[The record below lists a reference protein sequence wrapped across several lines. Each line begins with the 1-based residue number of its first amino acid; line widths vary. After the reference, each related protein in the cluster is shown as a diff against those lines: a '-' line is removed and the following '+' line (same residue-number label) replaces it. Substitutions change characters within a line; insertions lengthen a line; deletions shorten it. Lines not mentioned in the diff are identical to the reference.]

1 MKIKKYTADTVR
13 EALLQVKDDL
23 GADAIILKTRE
34 IKGILGQNKVEVT
47 AALDDDSMPAPAMPD
62 PAGNGM
68 ERRGQS
74 AAAAYG
80 YSEAGP
86 VRGGVVPEQQ
96 NTQVRQESQTPQN
109 PDASSAPSYREPQ
122 SVPANDPVEQA
133 PKPQQPPLSSP
144 PEEVYVPENDAT
156 ESFHQSQTEDRDQP
170 NPMQNQDQSNPM
182 QNTGADSIRP
192 SVPRATPQADPETK
206 MMISGLR
213 SEIHSLRQELREE
226 QRRLRHQ
233 ELPEEFISLFE
244 RLQERE
250 FTARKATDL
259 IAEIALRLPSEQRTE
274 ETITEACREVIS
286 ERISVA
292 GPITLRKNRASIV
305 LFVGP
310 TGVGKSTTIAKIAG
324 DLILRQK
331 KKVGIL
337 TTDCYRMG
345 AVEQM
350 QSFASAAEIALE
362 TVFDLDQIDESLD
375 RLASCDAVLVDT
387 AGRSRI
393 HTEHMEELR
402 QICSRIHADEVHLVL
417 AANTRDRDLEEN
429 VSRFR
434 FLGVNRLIFTK
445 IDETKVCSALY
456 SLPVG
461 EGIKVSYLCSGQRIP
476 DDLEVAQPMKIAR
489 RITEGL

>member
-62 PAGNGM
+62 PAEKGM

-86 VRGGVVPEQQ
+86 VRGSVMPEQQ
-96 NTQVRQESQTPQN
+96 NTQFRQEPQAAQTPQPSLN
-109 PDASSAPSYREPQ
+109 PQASSAPSYQEPQ
-122 SVPANDPVEQA
+122 AAAANEQVQQA
-133 PKPQQPPLSSP
+133 PKVQQPPLSSP
-144 PEEVYVPENDAT
+144 PEQVFAPANDSSDSLNQQQPEDT
-156 ESFHQSQTEDRDQP
+156 QLPS
-170 NPMQNQDQSNPM
+170 
-182 QNTGADSIRP
+182 QNTAVDSMRSSAP
-192 SVPRATPQADPETK
+192 LPPAQADPETK

-244 RLQERE
+244 SLQERE
-250 FTARKATDL
+250 FSARKATDL

-274 ETITEACREVIS
+274 ETITETCRQVIS
-286 ERISVA
+286 ERISVS

-434 FLGVNRLIFTK
+434 FLGVNRLVFTK

-461 EGIKVSYLCSGQRIP
+461 EGIKISYLCSGQRIP
-476 DDLEVAQPMKIAR
+476 DDLEAAQPMKIAW